1 MSAINDAPSES
12 GWFYWPQD
20 GVWRKEP
27 AMTNDDRPVAEQ
39 VRLDGPIEWTER
51 VSPPGY
57 VEKLYS
63 LTVDDLLTE
72 WDNPCLVR
80 ALLLRLRALL
90 GERDA
95 LVKERLEIL
104 IGAGELTVERD
115 ALRQRVMEL
124 EAETAK
130 LANGVISLTADNL
143 QLRAEVARLTAR
155 WEALKAWAEERYM
168 DKEYRGLFQDKMR
181 SLESGEKEQP

>member
-1 MSAINDAPSES
+1 
-12 GWFYWPQD
+12 
-20 GVWRKEP
+20 
-27 AMTNDDRPVAEQ
+27 MTDNRPVAEQ
-39 VRLDGPIEWTER
+39 VSLDGPIEWTER
-51 VSPPGY
+51 VCPPGY
-57 VEKLYS
+57 VEKQYS

-124 EAETAK
+124 EARDAVQYDRMAYFE
-130 LANGVISLTADNL
+130 
-143 QLRAEVARLTAR
+143 AEVARLTAR

-168 DKEYRGLFQDKMR
+168 DKEYRGLFQDKIR